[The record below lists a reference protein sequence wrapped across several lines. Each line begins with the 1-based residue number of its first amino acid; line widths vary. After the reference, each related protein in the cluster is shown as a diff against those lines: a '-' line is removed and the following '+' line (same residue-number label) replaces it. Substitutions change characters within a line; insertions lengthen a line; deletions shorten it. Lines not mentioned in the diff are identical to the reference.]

1 MNELFKKTKTDRFQ
15 LDENYFLESDG
26 YHGLTLLF
34 EQARMKKK
42 KDGSGEEEYLYVD
55 KWYYPKVSMVLHKYL
70 ELVTK
75 DTKSI
80 EELREVVLRVETKID
95 SIRESWK

>member
-1 MNELFKKTKTDRFQ
+1 MNELFKKAKTDRFQ

-26 YHGLTLLF
+26 FHGLTLVF
-34 EQARMKKK
+34 EETRMKKK
-42 KDGSGEEEYLYVD
+42 KDGSGEEEFLYTD
-55 KWYYPKVSMVLHKYL
+55 KWYYPRISMVLQKYL

-80 EELREVVLRVETKID
+80 EELKEVVLRVEQKID
-95 SIRESWK
+95 SIKELWR